1 VVQRQRDCDSIIILE
16 RKILMTDSFM
26 KRQQELKANLTMQ
39 IRDVIDG
46 AESEGRGLDAAELE
60 KIDRIEA
67 DIQAAQRSIEV
78 AEKTE
83 VRAAEFAD
91 AARGFSPVEDVQAG
105 SAEIFRAMARGEVR
119 GHEFSPSEKRTA
131 LVSSVNTVPVSFLDR
146 VYDLAR
152 LVGPYLETSEVFLRD
167 SGNDFRIPVLTGYST
182 ANAVTEGSAIGIS
195 NATYDSILL
204 DPQKQAFI
212 VQISNELVQDA
223 GFGLEESISRQAG
236 VAIGTRANTVIHT
249 AVTAVAGTGVTSG
262 TAVGFTTD
270 DLISLAYSVD
280 GLARMLPGT
289 GYMANTETL
298 GFIRR
303 LKDGD
308 GRYIYDP
315 VVGQPSTILGM
326 PVYENPAV
334 AAIGTAGGTFPVLFG
349 HWESVKV
356 ATTGLQVSVSSD
368 AYFTNDVTGYRFVY
382 RLGASV
388 ANGNAHIKML
398 RTGAA

>member
-1 VVQRQRDCDSIIILE
+1 
-16 RKILMTDSFM
+16 MTDSFL

-39 IRDVIDG
+39 IRDVIDS
-46 AESEGRGLDAAELE
+46 AEAEGRGLDSAELQ

-67 DIQAAQRSIEV
+67 DIQSAQRSIEV

-83 VRAAEFAD
+83 SRAAEFAD
-91 AARGFSPVEDVQAG
+91 AARGFSPVEDVATG

-119 GHEFSPSEKRTA
+119 GHEFLHSEKRTA
-131 LVSSVNTVPVSFLDR
+131 LVSSANTVRVDFLDQ
-146 VYDLAR
+146 VFDLAK
-152 LVGPYLETSEVFLRD
+152 LVGPYLETSEVFTRD
-167 SGNDFRIPVLTGYST
+167 TGNDFRIPVLTGYST
-182 ANAVTEGSAIGIS
+182 AAEVTEGSAIGIS
-195 NATYDSILL
+195 NPTYDSILL
-204 DPQKQAFI
+204 DPKKQAFI
-212 VQISNELVQDA
+212 VQLSNELVQDQS
-223 GFGLEESISRQAG
+223 FDLEANVARQAG
-236 VAIGTRANTVIHT
+236 VAIGTRINTLVHA

-262 TAVGFTTD
+262 TATGFTTD

-289 GYMANTETL
+289 GYQMNTESL
-298 GFIRR
+298 GFVRR

-308 GRYIYDP
+308 GRFIYDP

-334 AAIGTAGGTFPVLFG
+334 ASIGTAGGTFPVLFG
-349 HWESVKV
+349 HWESVKI
-356 ATTGLQVSVSSD
+356 ASTGLQVGVSSD

-382 RLGASV
+382 RIGAGV

-398 RTGAA
+398 RTKP

>member
-1 VVQRQRDCDSIIILE
+1 
-16 RKILMTDSFM
+16 MTDSFL

-39 IRDVIDG
+39 IRDVIDS
-46 AESEGRGLDAAELE
+46 AEAEGRGLDSAELE
-60 KIDRIEA
+60 KIDRIES
-67 DIQAAQRSIEV
+67 DIENAQRSIEV

-83 VRAAEFAD
+83 SRASEFAE
-91 AARGFSPVEDVQAG
+91 AARGFSPVEDVQTG
-105 SAEIFRAMARGEVR
+105 SGEIFRAMARGEIR

-131 LVSSVNTVPVSFLDR
+131 LVSSANTVPVDFLDR
-146 VYDLAR
+146 VYDLAK
-152 LVGPYLETSEVFLRD
+152 LVGPYLETSELFVRD

-182 ANAVTEGSAIGIS
+182 AAEVTEGSAIGIS

-204 DPQKQAFI
+204 DPKKQAFI
-212 VQISNELVQDA
+212 VQLSNELVQDA
-223 GFGLEESISRQAG
+223 GFNIEENIARQAG
-236 VAIGTRANTVIHT
+236 VAIGTRVNTVVHS

-262 TAVGFTTD
+262 TATGFTTD
-270 DLISLAYSVD
+270 DLIELAYSVD

-289 GYMANTETL
+289 GYMANTQTL
-298 GFIRR
+298 GFIRK

-334 AAIGTAGGTFPVLFG
+334 ASIGTAGGTFPVLFG
-349 HWESVKV
+349 HWESVKI
-356 ATTGLQVSVSSD
+356 ASTGLQASVSSD

-382 RLGASV
+382 RLGAGV

-398 RTGAA
+398 KTKA

>member
-1 VVQRQRDCDSIIILE
+1 
-16 RKILMTDSFM
+16 MTDSFL

-39 IRDVIDG
+39 IRDVIDS
-46 AESEGRGLDAAELE
+46 AEAEGRGLDSAELQ

-67 DIQAAQRSIEV
+67 DITSAQRSIEV

-83 VRAAEFAD
+83 SRAVEFAD
-91 AARGFSPVEDVQAG
+91 AARGFSPVEDVATG
-105 SAEIFRAMARGEVR
+105 SAEIFRSMARGEIR
-119 GHEFSPSEKRTA
+119 GHEFHPSEKRTA
-131 LVSSVNTVPVSFLDR
+131 LVSSANTVPVEFLDR
-146 VYDLAR
+146 VYDLAK

-167 SGNDFRIPVLTGYST
+167 SGSDFRIPVMSGYST
-182 ANAVTEGSAIGIS
+182 AAEVTEGSAIGIS

-204 DPQKQAFI
+204 DPKKQAFI
-212 VQISNELVQDA
+212 VQLSNELVQDA
-223 GFGLEESISRQAG
+223 GFNIEESIARQAG
-236 VAIGTRANTVIHT
+236 VAIGTRANAVIHS
-249 AVTAVAGTGVTSG
+249 AVTAVAGTAITSA
-262 TAVGFTTD
+262 TALSFTTD
-270 DLISLAYSVD
+270 NLIDLAYSVD

-289 GYMANTETL
+289 GYMVNTSTL

-308 GRYIYDP
+308 NRYIYDP

-356 ATTGLQVSVSSD
+356 ATTGLQVAVSSD
-368 AYFTNDVTGYRFVY
+368 AYFGNDVTGYRFVY
-382 RLGASV
+382 RLAANV
-388 ANGNAHIKML
+388 ANGNSHVKML
-398 RTGAA
+398 KTGAA

>member
-1 VVQRQRDCDSIIILE
+1 LRFHIHFEKE
-16 RKILMTDSFM
+16 RLLMTDSFL

-83 VRAAEFAD
+83 VRASEFAE
-91 AARGFSPVEDVQAG
+91 AARGFSPVEDVQVG
-105 SAEIFRAMARGEVR
+105 SAEIFRSMARGEIR

-131 LVSSVNTVPVSFLDR
+131 LVSSANTVPVDFLDR
-146 VYDLAR
+146 VYDLAK
-152 LVGPYLETSEVFLRD
+152 LVGPYLETSETFIRD

-182 ANAVTEGSAIGIS
+182 AAAVTEGSAIGIS

-212 VQISNELVQDA
+212 VQLSNELVQDA
-223 GFGLEESISRQAG
+223 GFNIEENIARQAG

-262 TAVGFTTD
+262 TATGFTTD

-334 AAIGTAGGTFPVLFG
+334 ASIGTAGGTFPVLFG

-356 ATTGLQVSVSSD
+356 ATTGLQVAVSSD
-368 AYFTNDVTGYRFVY
+368 AYFGNDVTGYRFVY
-382 RLGASV
+382 RLGAGV
-388 ANGNAHIKML
+388 ANGNDHIKML
-398 RTGAA
+398 RTAAA